1 MATTPGGDRVSA
13 VEIGP
18 EIRVGIYV
26 EDAAA
31 HRLLTVGSAPD
42 TLHAPEFDLTPAYE
56 SALSIAER
64 HAGSFAFPSP
74 PYGEDVRAR
83 APRVAAVTGPGLAA
97 GPTGFLAGNLVARDL
112 EVLEELLDGVG
123 FTILGRATTSVRAF
137 RDRVDGPAAIGVIA
151 AQTPDAVIVA
161 LGDDDTGEGLDYI
174 TDLLVGGLAGRESG
188 YLPAIVLLYAGTPDA
203 RAIAQLEQAFPLH
216 HRRLRGG
223 TPNEPMDTGAPRSV
237 LNDVARSIRARLFA
251 GRGVPADIGR
261 APMSP
266 IADALET
273 ATRRLASSQQ
283 LDTAVVALEHG
294 HVTAVASQGG
304 VTTLAHFGGAQRAG
318 RTFHVGLHTPIDR
331 VGRWAIDEPLPQAL
345 REIVLNRTA
354 RPWAVPGTA
363 VELQSQHAMWT
374 VAVREALRQGAEGR
388 NPLED
393 ATLDLAVL
401 TGLGARTVG
410 RPMQASVLL
419 INALE
424 LWGVTQLALDAPS
437 ALGMTGA
444 LIDAGVHVAV
454 ESSLTPL
461 GVCVAPRGQ
470 AKPGDQA
477 VVVEVHPR
485 DSAAIEREVGAGAL
499 DVVQWAPGVPAEVRI
514 WPGPKFDVGLGYGR
528 PAQLSAP
535 VLPGVAGL
543 VIDARGRPLTWPDDA
558 DERRAHVQHWYRA
571 LNVYPTDSPAR
582 AEPARA
588 R

>member
-1 MATTPGGDRVSA
+1 MATAPAGDRVSA

-18 EIRVGIYV
+18 EVRVGIYV
-26 EDAAA
+26 EDSDA

-42 TLHAPEFDLTPAYE
+42 TLHAPDFDLTPAYE
-56 SALSIAER
+56 SALSAAER
-64 HAGSFAFPSP
+64 RAGSFAFPSP
-74 PYGEDVRAR
+74 PYGEDVASR
-83 APRVAAVTGPGLAA
+83 APRVAAVTGPGLAG
-97 GPTGFLAGNLVARDL
+97 GPTGFLVGNLVARDL
-112 EVLEELLDGVG
+112 ETLEHILDDVG
-123 FTILGRATTSVRAF
+123 FTILGHATTSVRAF
-137 RDRVDGPAAIGVIA
+137 RDRVDGPAAIDVIA

-174 TDLLVGGLAGRESG
+174 TDLLIGGLAGRDSG
-188 YLPAIVLLYAGTPDA
+188 YLPAIVLLYAGMADA
-203 RAIAQLEQAFPLH
+203 RAIALLEQTFPLY

-223 TPNEPMDTGAPRSV
+223 TANEPMDSGAPRAV
-237 LNDVARSIRARLFA
+237 LHDVARTIRGRLFA
-251 GRGVPADIGR
+251 GRGVPAAIGR

-266 IADALET
+266 IVDALET
-273 ATRRLASSQQ
+273 ATRRLASSQR

-304 VTTLAHFGGAQRAG
+304 VTTSAHFGGVRRAG

-331 VGRWAIDEPLPQAL
+331 VGRWTIDEPLPQAL

-363 VELQSQHAMWT
+363 VELQTQHAMWT
-374 VAVREALRQGAEGR
+374 VAVREALRQGARGL

-401 TGLGARTVG
+401 TGRGARTLG
-410 RPMQASVLL
+410 RSVQASVLL
-419 INALE
+419 MNALE
-424 LWGVTQLALDAPS
+424 PWGVTQLALDAPS

-444 LIDAGVHVAV
+444 LIDAGVQVAV

-470 AKPGDQA
+470 AKLGEQA
-477 VVVEVHPR
+477 IVVEVHPR
-485 DSAAIEREVGAGAL
+485 DGAAIEREVGAGAL
-499 DVVQWAPGVPAEVRI
+499 DVVQWAPSVPAEVRI

-528 PAQLSAP
+528 PARLSAP
-535 VLPGVAGL
+535 VHPGVAGL
-543 VIDARGRPLTWPDDA
+543 IIDARGRPLTWPDDA
-558 DERRAHVQHWYRA
+558 DKRRAHIQQWYRA
-571 LNVYPTDSPAR
+571 LNVYPTESPAR